1 VSPGAAAAV
10 PPAGEPAG
18 RVTALRLGL
27 HFGLVLLG
35 AGALGAFIS
44 GGRGGLSAALGVV
57 LAGANLLLMRRIT
70 SALTAASGAAAAWA
84 LALPLKLVA
93 LVGIAY
99 ALVDRGVAQPVPL
112 AMGFALLPL
121 TGVFLP
127 RATSV
132 PDLVRPS
139 TATSRSSRARASRA
153 PSQLSSPA
161 VK

>member
-1 VSPGAAAAV
+1 V
-10 PPAGEPAG
+10 
-18 RVTALRLGL
+18 
-27 HFGLVLLG
+27 LVLLA
-35 AGALGAFIS
+35 AGALGVFVS
-44 GGRGGLSAALGVV
+44 GGRGGLSAALGVT

-70 SALTAASGAAAAWA
+70 SALTAGSGAAAAWA

-139 TATSRSSRARASRA
+139 TTTSRSSRAPATRSATSRA